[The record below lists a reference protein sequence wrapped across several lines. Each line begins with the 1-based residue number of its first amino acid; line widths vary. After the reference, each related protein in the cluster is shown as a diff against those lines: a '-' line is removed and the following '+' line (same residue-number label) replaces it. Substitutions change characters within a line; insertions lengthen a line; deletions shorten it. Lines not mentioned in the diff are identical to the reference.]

1 METYAIWLFK
11 SVAGLTGFTFV
22 FILFLRNERFFA
34 WNRIYL
40 LAGLLISLIFPFIS
54 LHYTVEI
61 PATTGFQ
68 IDGAVAV
75 TAPGTGKTNIPIFE
89 TGLLAL
95 YFSGVLFILIRLI
108 RQTGSVLKAIK
119 NAETISV
126 TPVKLLKTTDY
137 TPAFSFFSLV
147 FVNPSVTDI
156 ETREIVNHEL
166 VHIRQK
172 HWIDL
177 VLLELL
183 CMLQW
188 FNPIVWIYVRLIRQ
202 NHEYLADEG
211 ALQRSSDPAIYKA
224 TLLNQIVGAPIVS
237 LANSFNYSV
246 NKRRF
251 QMMKNIITSPYRKL
265 KILLI
270 LPVFAL
276 VLYSFAKPDYKYVY
290 SAEKPTGNEIIPN
303 DQSQT
308 VKGTVVQEKGNKP
321 LAGATILVR
330 GATIGTVADDKGTFN
345 LTGVPDDGSL
355 VVSYVGYKSKVVKP
369 DFKSTM
375 TIQMVRDTVKFQNS
389 KLAPPPPPPPPP
401 PAAKDMI
408 SYTRPAPSGGVAIR
422 SANGVTPLYIVD
434 GKEISSAE
442 LALIDPQSIESIN
455 VLKDKSATTLYGEK
469 GKDGVVIITSKKRV
483 EGFPLNSD
491 VAKINPD
498 PLYVINGKISSKV
511 EADALNPLDIS
522 TVNVIKGQPSVDKYG
537 EKAKE
542 GAVEIITKN
551 AGSPL
556 IIIDGV
562 ESKVGV
568 NDINPNTI
576 ESVTVLKD
584 ESATSV
590 YGEKGKNGVILVKT
604 KNAPIVVK
612 GYAIDQKTVNEQ
624 AAMNAPADQ
633 RKSNLEPIVVT
644 GYALDP
650 NKPEEAAVIESMPEF
665 PGGENAMTTWIV
677 SNIKYP
683 AEALKGNITGKVLV
697 DFMVSKTGKV
707 KNVVVSKPVSP
718 SLDAEAKRVIG
729 SMPDWKPGMQTGRKV
744 EVQMMVPVEF
754 KLK

>member
-1 METYAIWLFK
+1 MEAFAIWLLK
-11 SVAGLTGFTFV
+11 SMVWLTGFTLV
-22 FILFLRNERFFA
+22 FILFLRNERFFV

-40 LAGLLISLIFPFIS
+40 VAGILTSLIFPFIS
-54 LHYTVEI
+54 VHYTVELVS
-61 PATTGFQ
+61 TGGFQ
-68 IDGAVAV
+68 AGDAVAF
-75 TAPGTGKTNIPIFE
+75 TPQDSRNTGIPILE
-89 TGLLAL
+89 TGLFAL
-95 YFSGVLFILIRLI
+95 YFSGVLFVIIRLI
-108 RQTGSVLKAIK
+108 RQTGKVLKTVK
-119 NAETISV
+119 SAETISV
-126 TPVKLLKTTDY
+126 IPVKLMKTTDN

-156 ETREIVNHEL
+156 ETREILNHEL

-172 HWIDL
+172 HWFDL
-177 VLLELL
+177 VLVELL
-183 CMLQW
+183 CTVQW
-188 FNPIVWIYVRLIRQ
+188 FNPLVWIYVRLMRQ

-246 NKRRF
+246 NKKRF

-270 LPVFAL
+270 LPVFAF

-290 SAEKPTGNEIIPN
+290 SAEKPIGNEIVPN

-330 GATIGTVADDKGTFN
+330 GATLGTVADDKGTFS
-345 LTGVPDDGSL
+345 LTGVPDDGML

-389 KLAPPPPPPPPP
+389 KIPPPPPPP
-401 PAAKDMI
+401 PAPKDMI

-442 LALIDPQSIESIN
+442 LALIDPQTIESID
-455 VLKDKSATTLYGEK
+455 VLKDKSATAIYGKKGSEGVIVITGKKRIEGRPLNSGDILGNNYPLYIIDGKTSTKTAADAIDPGNISSVNVIKGEPASVKYGEK
-469 GKDGVVIITSKKRV
+469 GKEGVI
-483 EGFPLNSD
+483 
-491 VAKINPD
+491 
-498 PLYVINGKISSKV
+498 
-511 EADALNPLDIS
+511 
-522 TVNVIKGQPSVDKYG
+522 
-537 EKAKE
+537 
-542 GAVEIITKN
+542 EIITLN
-551 AGSPL
+551 SVSPL

-584 ESATSV
+584 ESATAV

-624 AAMNAPADQ
+624 AAMIAPADQ

-665 PGGENAMTTWIV
+665 PGGEKAMVAWIV

-683 AEALKGNITGKVLV
+683 AEAFKRKITGKVFV

-707 KNVVVSKPVSP
+707 KNVVVSKPGNSL
-718 SLDAEAKRVIG
+718 LDAEAKRVIG